1 MVIGEDGIVGSG
13 TCKALV
19 RAIQIELGIGT
30 PNGTFGPAT
39 ISAFNAMGITESTS
53 NQNLI
58 RILQGGF
65 YCKGIDC
72 GGFDGVHGYKLSQ
85 AILTFKDRKSVV

>member
-1 MVIGEDGIVGSG
+1 MGRKSTKMVTQRVQGKTGYVVIGEDGIVGSG

-39 ISAFNAMGITESTS
+39 ISAFNALLKTLEEPPEYVTII
-53 NQNLI
+53 LI
-58 RILQGGF
+58 GSIP
-65 YCKGIDC
+65 
-72 GGFDGVHGYKLSQ
+72 
-85 AILTFKDRKSVV
+85 